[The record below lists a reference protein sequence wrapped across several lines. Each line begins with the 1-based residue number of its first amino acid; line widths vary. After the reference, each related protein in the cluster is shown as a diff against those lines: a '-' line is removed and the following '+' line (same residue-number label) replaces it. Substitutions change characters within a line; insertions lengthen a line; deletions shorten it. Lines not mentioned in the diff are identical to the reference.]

1 MWVRLKPLLAVMAL
15 ALALAVAAP
24 AAGQQAPTLGAPET
38 TESTAAPPPETDT
51 DGNGGLKT
59 WQEVLI
65 FCAGLVLLAGI
76 GFAIVILILAAVL
89 YMSGA
94 FGGRGGGE
102 DAEPAGAPGAVLRV
116 LPLEQVVGPRGDVG
130 HRHDQVVGRSGRRG
144 RRRRPRRRVPRGWR
158 SRRARAASASRRTSA
173 IR

>member
-1 MWVRLKPLLAVMAL
+1 MSIRLKPLLAVMAL

-38 TESTAAPPPETDT
+38 TQSTAAPPPDTDT

-76 GFAIVILILAAVL
+76 GFAIVGDARERAARL
-89 YMSGA
+89 T
-94 FGGRGGGE
+94 
-102 DAEPAGAPGAVLRV
+102 
-116 LPLEQVVGPRGDVG
+116 
-130 HRHDQVVGRSGRRG
+130 RRG
-144 RRRRPRRRVPRGWR
+144 REPETAGVPHKHRQAAKQ
-158 SRRARAASASRRTSA
+158 RARAKARAAKAQRRKN
-173 IR
+173 R